1 MFSRAKGRIAGS
13 AALLL
18 FGLGFCWPAFGQGP
32 LSDPTRPPVGAI
44 GGAGQTAQKSLK
56 WKLTSTL
63 ISRQRRVAVIND
75 QVVRVG
81 QKIDGA
87 VLVAVEPGSA
97 LLHHAGQKIQLKLV
111 AGTVKQAVE
120 PAP

>member
-1 MFSRAKGRIAGS
+1 VFNKAKGRLARS

-18 FGLGFCWPAFGQGP
+18 LGLGFCWPAFGQGP
-32 LSDPTRPPVGAI
+32 LSDPTRPPVGVV
-44 GGAGQTAQKSLK
+44 GSAGQSAPKTLK